1 METVTV
7 PGTDVKVPTQEE
19 LWASFKTAAGITT
32 LGTLAEI
39 TAAGEGKPHNDP
51 ENQCACRI
59 ICAKLLAANV
69 ESVFGKSEWKWLRD
83 YIVSVET
90 KLADLGYSDGTWRYA
105 TAAFFLQSQHSAWP
119 ATVSFATAGKPEAWG
134 PAYQTANGGSS
145 STTVTQEVTLPS
157 KITSEY
163 TIPTPVKDGVSFI
176 GWYDNPEGT
185 GTALVKLP
193 VNYYGTVYAIWSDN
207 VVDAD
212 VVWVLNGGST
222 YEPLPETI
230 TADYTIPSPT
240 KLGYV
245 FLGWNTKADGTGEYI
260 TTLPAGY
267 KGTLYAIWREAVVT
281 WVLNGGK
288 VLEEVIVPGG
298 DAKVPTQEELW
309 ASFKTAA
316 DVDGD
321 MTSLGTLEELKAEA
335 TPFVTFCGNSHLQ
348 LDNLQKVFANAEWT
362 WLRDYIMTA
371 QNAQKGN
378 AVGTRTVPELTTDI
392 ANEATNWRYAVAA
405 FFMQTQHTGWPATAD
420 FATAGKSEAWGPA
433 YQIAHGGSTTTT
445 TKEVTLPSS
454 IVGIDYE
461 IPTPVKDND
470 EFVGWYDNANGI
482 GAALTVL
489 PVGYDGTVYAIWK
502 SMGTSTNVENL
513 RPQLDTNAPMYD
525 IMGRQVDATYRGII
539 IQNGNKY
546 LLR

>member
-1 METVTV
+1 M
-7 PGTDVKVPTQEE
+7 
-19 LWASFKTAAGITT
+19 
-32 LGTLAEI
+32 
-39 TAAGEGKPHNDP
+39 
-51 ENQCACRI
+51 
-59 ICAKLLAANV
+59 
-69 ESVFGKSEWKWLRD
+69 
-83 YIVSVET
+83 
-90 KLADLGYSDGTWRYA
+90 
-105 TAAFFLQSQHSAWP
+105 
-119 ATVSFATAGKPEAWG
+119 
-134 PAYQTANGGSS
+134 
-145 STTVTQEVTLPS
+145 
-157 KITSEY
+157 
-163 TIPTPVKDGVSFI
+163 
-176 GWYDNPEGT
+176 
-185 GTALVKLP
+185 
-193 VNYYGTVYAIWSDN
+193 
-207 VVDAD
+207 
-212 VVWVLNGGST
+212 
-222 YEPLPETI
+222 
-230 TADYTIPSPT
+230 
-240 KLGYV
+240 
-245 FLGWNTKADGTGEYI
+245 
-260 TTLPAGY
+260 
-267 KGTLYAIWREAVVT
+267 RE
-281 WVLNGGK
+281 

-482 GAALTVL
+482 GTALTVL